1 MAVPDRSL
9 DMPTC
14 PHCGAAL
21 EPEAPVCPACGA
33 PAPPPAPDLYAA
45 FVGDNYAYYARRWAS
60 MARSGKRFSFNW
72 PAFWLSFVW
81 LAYRK
86 MYLYAFLYVLF
97 IVVESAI
104 EIFLNVPDRAGLA
117 IALAIGVATGGYA
130 NYVYRLHADKII
142 AEIKAASGPQDAAAQ
157 AARRGGTSLV
167 AGVASV
173 LFALLALMAGLYVA
187 DPSLFAAPASNSGL
201 ELQ

>member
-1 MAVPDRSL
+1 ML
-9 DMPTC
+9 TC

-21 EPEAPVCPACGA
+21 EAEAPSCPACGA
-33 PAPPPAPDLYAA
+33 PAPLPAPDLYAA

-60 MARSGKRFSFNW
+60 IARSGQRFSFNW
-72 PAFWLSFVW
+72 PAFWLNFVW

-104 EIFLNVPDRAGLA
+104 EIVLNVPDRAGLA
-117 IALAIGVATGGYA
+117 IALAIGVVTGGYA
-130 NYVYRLHADKII
+130 NYVYRLHAEKII
-142 AEIKAASGPQDAAAQ
+142 AGVEAAQSQDAAAE

-167 AGVASV
+167 AGIASI
-173 LFALLALMAGLYVA
+173 LFALLALTAALYVA
-187 DPSLFAAPASNSGL
+187 DPSLFAAPASNGGA
-201 ELQ
+201 EPK

>member
-1 MAVPDRSL
+1 
-9 DMPTC
+9 MPTC
-14 PHCGAAL
+14 PRCGVPL
-21 EPEAPVCPACGA
+21 EAEAPSCPACGA
-33 PAPPPAPDLYAA
+33 PAPLPAPDLCAA

-97 IVVESAI
+97 IVIESAI
-104 EIFLNVPDRAGLA
+104 EIFLNVPDRVGLA

-130 NYVYRLHADKII
+130 NYVYRLHAEKII
-142 AEIKAASGPQDAAAQ
+142 AGVKAARPQDVATE
-157 AARRGGTSLV
+157 AARRGGTSLA
-167 AGVASV
+167 AGIASV
-173 LFALLALMAGLYVA
+173 LFALLALLAALYVA
-187 DPSLFAAPASNSGL
+187 DPGLFAAPPAR
-201 ELQ
+201 